1 MITSSKIINRV
12 EPSQTLGTAM
22 LVNDMAQVLRTISDS
37 KSYYQKPPIGPTD
50 NYPVLSEEELELMK
64 KTAEISSK
72 DATYLSIKLV
82 EDNLAPI
89 SVELP
94 SESSLSN
101 VSIWGIDGSNKALD
115 YSAFHMLLS
124 RASIVEFMY
133 SLDDLEEYHDV
144 SIIDR
149 AGICMVDG
157 NIFSD
162 NIHLVGNTAKNI
174 DRTNPSWIDII
185 ERSDEPIIVS
195 FNPDTTDK
203 KPSSHAQGWCVKI
216 MHTLELLAL
225 SRLPKEKSG
234 VVIRDG
240 PLLPVAATMKDTLRA
255 MNNVLEWNNKKIISV
270 SKRIQESTL
279 FVEFLTNPQNQKHME
294 YYFPNQKISR
304 TLMKKLPADYI
315 LLPKILKPGQRT
327 PFLEA
332 VPKNRAPITEKN
344 PDLTPVS
351 CYYMRKRAPH
361 SIVRI
366 EFPRLYLNQNR
377 EMLDWALSCVAW
389 QHEIGNSVPHVQEFA
404 DRQCQLNSEIEIL
417 QNMARSE
424 LMSKGLETLEVYE

>member
-294 YYFPNQKISR
+294 Y
-304 TLMKKLPADYI
+304 
-315 LLPKILKPGQRT
+315 
-327 PFLEA
+327 
-332 VPKNRAPITEKN
+332 
-344 PDLTPVS
+344 
-351 CYYMRKRAPH
+351 
-361 SIVRI
+361 
-366 EFPRLYLNQNR
+366 
-377 EMLDWALSCVAW
+377 
-389 QHEIGNSVPHVQEFA
+389 
-404 DRQCQLNSEIEIL
+404 
-417 QNMARSE
+417 
-424 LMSKGLETLEVYE
+424 